1 MMRSYFGMWIVA
13 AALLLGVG
21 GGASAQLQMAQPW
34 NQYKPDGGRFSVDMP
49 RSPKETIVQVPV
61 GGGATVPMVEATAVA
76 GRASYIVS
84 YVDYPASVTKGA
96 AADVILNQ
104 VRNGSATG
112 NTVRDEKKVQLGRA
126 EGREYAV
133 VQANGNVA
141 VTRIYWSRGR
151 LFQLVVDGKAG
162 VEKQPETRKFLES
175 FALIT
180 PEQR

>member
-1 MMRSYFGMWIVA
+1 MTRSYFGMWIVA
-13 AALLLGVG
+13 AVLLFSGGVN
-21 GGASAQLQMAQPW
+21 AQLQMAQPW
-34 NQYKPDGGRFSVDMP
+34 NQYKPDGGRVSVDMP

-76 GRASYIVS
+76 GRVSYIVS

-104 VRNGSATG
+104 VRNGSASG
-112 NTVRDEKKVQLGRA
+112 NTVRDEKKLQLGRA

-141 VTRIYWSRGR
+141 VTRIYCRAAGSSSSWST
-151 LFQLVVDGKAG
+151 
-162 VEKQPETRKFLES
+162 EKPASKSSRRPAS
-175 FALIT
+175 SWN
-180 PEQR
+180 PSP

>member
-1 MMRSYFGMWIVA
+1 MRSSFGMWIAVV
-13 AALLLGVG
+13 ALLFS
-21 GGASAQLQMAQPW
+21 GAANAQIQMGPSW
-34 NQYKPDGGRFSVDMP
+34 NQYKLNSGRFTVDMP
-49 RSPKETIVQVPV
+49 GIPKVEMIQVPT
-61 GGGATVPMVEATAVA
+61 GPGATVPMVEATAVA
-76 GRASYIVS
+76 GRVAYIAS
-84 YVDYPASVTKGA
+84 YVDYPTSVTKGA
-96 AADVILNQ
+96 AADVILTQ
-104 VRNGSATG
+104 VRNGSAG
-112 NTVRDEKKVQLGRA
+112 ANTVRDEKKLQLGRA

-162 VEKQPETRKFLES
+162 IEKQPETRKFLES

>member
-1 MMRSYFGMWIVA
+1 MMRSYFGMWMVA
-13 AALLLGVG
+13 AVLLFSGS
-21 GGASAQLQMAQPW
+21 ASAQLQMAQPW
-34 NQYKPDGGRFSVDMP
+34 TAYKPDGGRFSVDMP
-49 RSPKETIVQVPV
+49 RIPKETIVPVPT
-61 GGGATVPMVEATAVA
+61 GGGATVPMLEATAVVP

-104 VRNGSATG
+104 VRNGSASG

-162 VEKQPETRKFLES
+162 IEKQPETRKFLES

>member
-1 MMRSYFGMWIVA
+1 MRSYFGMWIVA
-13 AALLLGVG
+13 ATLLFSGNAG
-21 GGASAQLQMAQPW
+21 AQLQMAQPW
-34 NQYKPDGGRFSVDMP
+34 TSYKPDGGRFSVDMP
-49 RSPKETIVQVPV
+49 RPPKETIVQVPTA
-61 GGGATVPMVEATAVA
+61 GGATVPMVEATAA
-76 GRASYIVS
+76 TGRASYIVS

-104 VRNGSATG
+104 VRNGSASG
-112 NTVRDEKKVQLGRA
+112 NTVRDEQKLKLGRA

-162 VEKQPETRKFLES
+162 IEKQPETRKFLES